1 MRWLKFSGAAVVKIV
16 SGLVLLALAS
26 LAACALWFMTAGYQ
40 LATIDQTLLSDYDTQ
55 AEAIIVSDT
64 QHLPMSG
71 DTVGYAPYDSDD
83 LVYAYVHKVH
93 SQYLG
98 QSDVVQTVPEI
109 TGADNEL
116 ITASQVVHTV
126 VTDAPIFG
134 STVAFAGIALKHP
147 GAFWTVLIL
156 IGLAASAGVM
166 VPARKHVTNSQ
177 PAHEEFDAYQ
187 IVDQLFPGVL
197 INEFVSTWH
206 RKSREFE
213 LFL

>member
-40 LATIDQTLLSDYDTQ
+40 LATTDQTLMSDYGTQ
-55 AEAIIVSDT
+55 TDAIIVTDT
-64 QHLPMSG
+64 QHLPTSG
-71 DTVGYAPYDSDD
+71 DTVGYVPSNSGD
-83 LVYAYVHKVH
+83 LVYAHVHKFH
-93 SQYLG
+93 SEYHGLP
-98 QSDVVQTVPEI
+98 DVVQTVPEV

-134 STVAFAGIALKHP
+134 SSVPFAGIALNHP

-156 IGLAASAGVM
+156 IGVAASAGVM
-166 VPARKHVTNSQ
+166 VPARKHVTSSQ
-177 PAHEEFDAYQ
+177 PAYEEFDPYQ

-197 INEFVSTWH
+197 INEFVSSWH